1 MTRRASLSLCLALA
15 LAADPARAQ
24 WDERL
29 SAAREALDTGD
40 AGAAR
45 GALQAVAAQRDDAR
59 AAATAAFLLAVMDD
73 EAYRFA
79 DALRGYRA
87 HVAMDPG
94 SRYAGRALARIE
106 ELQGHRE
113 GGFAPLAALERVR
126 RTPGM
131 ADDVAALT
139 RLAAEARGWPGGP
152 VRAEA
157 RYLVAE
163 ALSTRLSRPQEGV
176 AVYREMLRDATTPP
190 TLRDLA
196 GQRLVELGVT
206 LGREDR
212 AAQDVATSRTVDP
225 EVRELAA
232 LHLRRRRLRHAAA
245 AVLAATAAWGSF
257 GVVRLLRA
265 SRGRELW
272 RAWRRPLPLA
282 HLGLLS
288 LGGAAL
294 AHLSDG
300 HEGGPFYVLGAGTLA
315 VYLALTAAALGG
327 SPRPWARA
335 ARGALGL
342 LAALSVS
349 FLAMETLDTMM
360 LEGIGL

>member
-1 MTRRASLSLCLALA
+1 MIRRVSLSLIVGLALCGGSA
-15 LAADPARAQ
+15 HAQ

-29 SAAREALDTGD
+29 SAARELAETGD

-45 GALQAVAAQRDDAR
+45 GALQAVAAQREDAR
-59 AAATAAFLLAVMDD
+59 AAATAAYLLAVMDD
-73 EAYRFA
+73 ESYRFA

-87 HVAMDPG
+87 LVAMDPG

-106 ELQGHRE
+106 ELHGHRE
-113 GGFAPLAALERVR
+113 GGFAPMVALERMR

-131 ADDVAALT
+131 ADDVTALT

-163 ALSTRLSRPQEGV
+163 ALSTRLSRPQEGIGI
-176 AVYREMLRDATTPP
+176 YREMLRDATTPA

-212 AAQDVATSRTVDP
+212 AAQDVAASRTVDP

-232 LHLRRRRLRHAAA
+232 LHLRRRSLRRASWT
-245 AVLAATAAWGSF
+245 VLGVTAGWGLF
-257 GVVRLLRA
+257 GVLRLLRA
-265 SRGRELW
+265 SRGGDLW

-282 HLGLLS
+282 HLALLS

-300 HEGGPFYVLGAGTLA
+300 HEGGPFYVLGAGTLG
-315 VYLALTAAALGG
+315 VYLALTAAAVAG
-327 SPRPWARA
+327 STRGWVRA
-335 ARGALGL
+335 ARGVLGL

-349 FLAMETLDTMM
+349 FLAMEGLDVMM

>member
-1 MTRRASLSLCLALA
+1 MSARVSRSLCLGLA
-15 LAADPARAQ
+15 LCAGPARAQ

-29 SAAREALDTGD
+29 SAARDAVETGD

-45 GALQAVAAQRDDAR
+45 GELVAVAAQREDAR
-59 AAATAAFLLAVMDD
+59 AAATAAYLLAAMDD

-87 HVAMDPG
+87 LVAMDPG

-113 GGFAPLAALERVR
+113 GGFVPLTALERVR

-131 ADDVAALT
+131 ADDVTALT

-176 AVYREMLRDATTPP
+176 AVYREMLRDATTPA

-232 LHLRRRRLRHAAA
+232 LHLRRRRLRQSAW
-245 AVLAATAAWGSF
+245 TALGVTAGWGLF
-257 GVVRLLRA
+257 GVARLLRA

-282 HLGLLS
+282 HLALLS

-300 HEGGPFYVLGAGTLA
+300 HEGGPFYVLGAGTLG
-315 VYLALTAAALGG
+315 VYLALTAAALAG
-327 SPRPWARA
+327 SPRAWMRV
-335 ARGALGL
+335 ARGVLGL

-349 FLAMETLDTMM
+349 FLAMEALDTMM